1 MITIHDDANNIKIV
15 TPYAEFIFDDVDDMC
30 NMLSKAER
38 LKYDHHNDTLDAMR
52 YCYNDILVTKGYNN
66 LANGLKIK
74 KVIYNDP
81 ATIVCWTDGTKTIVK
96 CSEDDYYDEEKGLA
110 MAICKKY
117 LGDKQYKDIFKEFS
131 NDKPAPIEPC
141 TVESAIK
148 GLANLS
154 TTLNKISTLNTASNI
169 AKKG

>member
-15 TPYAEFIFDDVDDMC
+15 TPYAEFVFDDIDDMC

-38 LKYDHHNDTLDAMR
+38 LKYNHHNDSIDAMR
-52 YCYNDILVTKGYNN
+52 YCYNDILITKGYSN
-66 LANGLKIK
+66 LAHGLKIK

-81 ATIVCWTDGTKTIVK
+81 ATIIYWVDGTKTIVK

-110 MAICKKY
+110 MAICKKC
-117 LGDKQYKDIFKEFS
+117 LGDKEYKNIFKEFS
-131 NDKPAPIEPC
+131 NDKTAPIEPC

-148 GLANLS
+148 GLANLG
-154 TTLNKISTLNTASNI
+154 TTLNNMNMLMKQQ
-169 AKKG
+169 K